1 MYLFRSGVALMG
13 LWLAVFLASCG
24 QKGPLYLP
32 EAKAPPVASTPQHNP
47 PPKP

>member
-1 MYLFRSGVALMG
+1 MRTFHPGVVLIG
-13 LWLAVFLASCG
+13 LWLAALLAGCG

-32 EAKAPPVASTPQHNP
+32 ESKAPPAAPTLQNP